1 MTRINSAI
9 DPKNLTDEHLMAEHR
24 ELERIPNAVIRQA
37 LSSGLEPNKVE
48 KFTLGK
54 GHVLF
59 FYDKLAFL
67 YRRYVDIHKECHL
80 RGIRV
85 LNFSDSFMD
94 AKNLAPSC
102 WNDYTPTFEEHGI
115 LVEHIAQRIM
125 GSPKSCF
132 RYYGRVLSKFEAIN
146 LLINSK
152 YE

>member
-24 ELERIPNAVIRQA
+24 ELKRIPNAVIRQA
-37 LSSGLEPNKVE
+37 LSSGLKPNKVE

-85 LNFSDSFMD
+85 MNFSDSFMD

-102 WNDYTPTFEEHGI
+102 WHDYKPTDEEYDLLI
-115 LVEHIAQRIM
+115 ERITQRIRE
-125 GSPKSCF
+125 SPKLCF
-132 RYYGRVLSKFEAIN
+132 RHFGDIISKITAIN
-146 LLINSK
+146 LLKDSK